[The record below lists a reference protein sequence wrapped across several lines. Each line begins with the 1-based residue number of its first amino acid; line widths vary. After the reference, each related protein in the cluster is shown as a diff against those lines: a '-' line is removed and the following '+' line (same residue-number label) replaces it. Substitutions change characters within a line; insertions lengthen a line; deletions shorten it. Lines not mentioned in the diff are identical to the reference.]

1 MVRFLIGATI
11 PIIGTIVAFTMS
23 GGRMM
28 DLFQPSEI
36 LIIFSFTV
44 GGMIMAYGGADI
56 REMMRGAMDLSK
68 DRSPE
73 RLRRNVIICEG
84 ASKFALFGGFVASF
98 LGIVITFGSLGGPVS
113 AVGHHFGASLTGL
126 VMGAGVAGVFF
137 QPLKFKFLNL
147 LNEVSEQKAKSARE
161 AHE

>member
-11 PIIGTIVAFTMS
+11 PIGGTIVAFTMS
-23 GGRMM
+23 RGKML
-28 DLFQPSEI
+28 DLIQPSEI
-36 LIIFSFTV
+36 LIVFSFTV

-84 ASKFALFGGFVASF
+84 ASKFALFGGFVGCF
-98 LGIVITFGSLGGPVS
+98 LGCVVTMGSVAGDVS
-113 AVGHHFGASLTGL
+113 TVGHHFGSALTGL
-126 VMGAGVAGVFF
+126 VLGAGMAGVFF

-147 LNEVSEQKAKSARE
+147 LNEVSEQKTKSARE